1 MLNSCKMVEKQ
12 SEASHTFLRYFFQVY
27 NRVLLYIVLQKCQ
40 IAFLKFTSC
49 DNEAIVGCIPIAAVA
64 IYLKVKS

>member
-12 SEASHTFLRYFFQVY
+12 SEALFPSLKQNFIAYRSSKVSS
-27 NRVLLYIVLQKCQ
+27 VQ

-49 DNEAIVGCIPIAAVA
+49 DNQDLVGCIPIAALAV
-64 IYLKVKS
+64 YLNLKS